1 LILIDFN
8 EKQKLL
14 QINQFENVDVCEG
27 IQKSVDPRFHTLLE
41 RSYLTLPYD
50 VQKKKANTR
59 SLSNMQVISPLEKRP
74 QEAWTPSPSP
84 NQEELQVPLTEIKPT
99 SKVALIAR

>member
-1 LILIDFN
+1 LISIDFN

-14 QINQFENVDVCEG
+14 QITQFENGDVCKG

-41 RSYLTLPYD
+41 RPYLTSPDD
-50 VQKKKANTR
+50 VQKKMANAR
-59 SLSNMQVISPLEKRP
+59 LLSNMQVISPLQKRP

-84 NQEELQVPLTEIKPT
+84 KQEKLQVPLAEIKPT